1 MRITRITLPSVDVQA
16 CPAFFRDVVQLPVEG
31 RTVRVGW
38 TAIELVAAAADT
50 GAVHLA
56 FNVAPRRFEAACAWL
71 RERAMLLR
79 DPTGEERFRIGGAW
93 QAASVY
99 FAGPHD
105 AVLELI
111 ARDPLDKGE
120 MLDGPFHGSEIACV
134 SEVGL
139 PTDDVPALVRD
150 LGTRFGLVPF
160 GDTSDVFAPMGGHD
174 GLLIVVDRDRRWFPE
189 GRRLPGALGL
199 RVTLEG
205 AMPPGHFADANGWL
219 LGTRTAHVVYAPSEA
234 ARPAASAAPCLRQ
247 KPSSS
252 S

>member
-1 MRITRITLPSVDVQA
+1 MRITRITLPSVDVEA
-16 CPAFFRDVVQLPVEG
+16 CVAFFRDVMQLPVEG

-38 TAIELVAAAADT
+38 TAIELVASSADT

-56 FNVAPRRFEAACAWL
+56 FNVAPRRFGAACAWL
-71 RERAMLLR
+71 SERAMLLR
-79 DPTGEERFRIGGAW
+79 DPMGEDRFRIDGAW
-93 QAASVY
+93 QSESVY

-111 ARDPLDKGE
+111 ARDPLD
-120 MLDGPFHGSEIACV
+120 DGDVPDGAFHGGEIACV

-150 LGTRFGLVPF
+150 LVTRFGLVPF
-160 GDTSDVFAPMGGHD
+160 GDVSDAFAPLGGHD
-174 GLLIVVDRDRRWFPE
+174 ALLIVVDRDRRWFPE

-205 AMPPGHFADANGWL
+205 PMPSGHFADANGWL
-219 LGTRTAHVVYAPSEA
+219 LTTRAAIARGAGSPVHVGSAL
-234 ARPAASAAPCLRQ
+234 ARE
-247 KPSSS
+247 
-252 S
+252 